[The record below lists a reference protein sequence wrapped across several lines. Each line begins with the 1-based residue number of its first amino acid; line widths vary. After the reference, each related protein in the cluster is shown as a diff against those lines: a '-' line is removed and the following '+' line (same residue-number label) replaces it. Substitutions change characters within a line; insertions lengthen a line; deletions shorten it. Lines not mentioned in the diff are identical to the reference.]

1 MLHHSVKCLHTCVL
15 ADNGPLFDIAAR
27 AKTLGFYVGLSSN
40 GTLIDAGMAA
50 RLAGLGLDY
59 LGVSLDGMAA
69 THDRFRRLEGG
80 FARAAAGIRLAR
92 EDAPPEALRLLPP
105 PGIWLEQ
112 ALRDADLRREV
123 RLSFGR
129 SHHDDDEHGGRR
141 LQAWLHLA
149 DGSWMVAKV
158 RLTPGGHMPPPP
170 PFVGQLVAT
179 LAAVLLVALVTVIA
193 AGQVYGALVMPT
205 AMTVGLLV
213 AVSAG
218 VLAVGLV
225 ATALVRRTLLTEPV
239 HRRMLGMML
248 FAMATGLVSRGL
260 CALAGLPLATLQLV
274 DLIALA
280 AGLTALALFVAPG
293 MRALAAVALA
303 GALVQAVLAA
313 PAMLVAAVVQS
324 STVLLFARAWRRA
337 ATLE

>member
-1 MLHHSVKCLHTCVL
+1 M
-15 ADNGPLFDIAAR
+15 
-27 AKTLGFYVGLSSN
+27 
-40 GTLIDAGMAA
+40 
-50 RLAGLGLDY
+50 
-59 LGVSLDGMAA
+59 
-69 THDRFRRLEGG
+69 
-80 FARAAAGIRLAR
+80 
-92 EDAPPEALRLLPP
+92 
-105 PGIWLEQ
+105 
-112 ALRDADLRREV
+112 
-123 RLSFGR
+123 
-129 SHHDDDEHGGRR
+129 
-141 LQAWLHLA
+141 
-149 DGSWMVAKV
+149 
-158 RLTPGGHMPPPP
+158 
-170 PFVGQLVAT
+170 
-179 LAAVLLVALVTVIA
+179 LVALVTVIA